1 MNCRVCEQELRERT
15 NDTSETGD
23 FSGHH
28 QEKSPIEPGV
38 CLGCWIFE
46 LELQKFILR
55 KTGRSLWTLK
65 ADEVLRGLLARFREF
80 GTATVIGVP
89 VPPELIA
96 ALRCANFI
104 QPDEE
109 IEGILRLPGSSEISI
124 TLKTATTTPG
134 KTQ

>member
-55 KTGRSLWTLK
+55 KTDRSTMRSLEILK
-65 ADEVLRGLLARFREF
+65 ELLVRFR
-80 GTATVIGVP
+80 
-89 VPPELIA
+89 
-96 ALRCANFI
+96 
-104 QPDEE
+104 
-109 IEGILRLPGSSEISI
+109 
-124 TLKTATTTPG
+124 
-134 KTQ
+134 